1 MKGILTLLLAVQ
13 CSACAIRGHEQPPSL
28 FVNPVTRDII
38 VCGAAGRRAG
48 DPAEV
53 NCVLKA
59 QQSAGYISLSDLES
73 SLSKPIAPPP
83 SPSLDNQIKTKQPG
97 NLSEVE
103 KSRTD
108 AIEKMRATLDGAE
121 KLLALRIEEVKG
133 LATDYLQRREGYDR
147 EQISRSQLEQAER
160 DLVAGVERVEQDK
173 RWVVETENALKEM
186 NTRDE
191 LLRSPK

>member
-1 MKGILTLLLAVQ
+1 MKGILALLLAVQ
-13 CSACAIRGHEQPPSL
+13 CSACAIRGHEQPASL

-38 VCGAAGRRAG
+38 VCGAAGRRSG
-48 DPAEV
+48 DPAEI

-83 SPSLDNQIKTKQPG
+83 SPSFDNQIKTKQPG
-97 NLSEVE
+97 NLSGVE
-103 KSRTD
+103 KSRAD

-121 KLLALRIEEVKG
+121 KLLAVRIEEVKR

-147 EQISRSQLEQAER
+147 ERISRRQLEQAER

-173 RWVVETENALKEM
+173 RWIVETENALKEM